1 MNNKN
6 RLYATLLVFVCF
18 NLFSVY
24 GQKVSLSLIPPTTIT
39 NQVNL
44 DIRAGIV
51 NNETEKVPMDIF
63 IYLNKKKESALLHH
77 SQITL
82 APEESHLVKKI
93 ISTKD
98 KVGKNKIILVVKAGK
113 KKFETIREIEILDSP
128 TRSTQTID
136 GTWAGFYH
144 WSETEGRFWNP
155 DFKEMTDDNWREL
168 VRSMHKLDMN
178 VIVMTE
184 TFRNQKYVGQHHE
197 TVETYGGKA
206 FYDSDLYPARFPI
219 KANNPIEAVLSEADK
234 LGMHVLVGVGIFAWF
249 DFTEESLKWHKK
261 VVDELFKKYGHHPS
275 FYGFYVSEESHGALD
290 NWEKDPEMKL
300 ARRKEI
306 IHFFDEFK
314 KHCSRF
320 APDKPI
326 MLATNSSEVPL
337 AVEAYPK
344 LLKNLDIICPFGF
357 ARLND
362 QPGELGGKE
371 TADLLQKLCD
381 DAGSHLWLD
390 LEVFNFDEKGALYP
404 KTIEDIEKDLLAFS
418 NFEKILCY
426 QLPGIFNDPSMSFR
440 IGQESTL
447 KRFREYLEYLRKVK
461 KQR

>member
-1 MNNKN
+1 MN
-6 RLYATLLVFVCF
+6 RLYTLLLVYVC
-18 NLFSVY
+18 LGWASAW
-24 GQKVSLSLIPPTTIT
+24 GQKVSLTLIPPTTIT

-51 NNETEKVPMDIF
+51 NDGDQPQQMDVS
-63 IYLNKKKESALLHH
+63 IYLNKKKETALLHH

-82 APEESHLVKKI
+82 APQESRLVKEI

-113 KKFETIREIEILDSP
+113 KEFETDKEIEVLNSP
-128 TRSTQTID
+128 VRSTQTID

-155 DFKEMTDDNWREL
+155 DLKEMTDDNWREL

-178 VIVMTE
+178 IIVMTE
-184 TFRNQKYVGQHHE
+184 TFRNQQYVGQHNE
-197 TVETYGGKA
+197 TVETYQGKA
-206 FYDSDLYPARFPI
+206 FYDSKLYAERFPI
-219 KANNPIEAVLSEADK
+219 KAENPIEAVLSEADK
-234 LGMHVLVGVGIFAWF
+234 LGMHVLVGVGMFAWF
-249 DFTEESLKWHKK
+249 DFTEESLKWHKR
-261 VVDELFKKYGHHPS
+261 VASELYEKYGHHPS

-290 NWEKDPEMKL
+290 NWEKDPAMKQV
-300 ARRKEI
+300 RRKEI
-306 IHFFDEFK
+306 VHFFDELK
-314 KHCSRF
+314 RHCSRF

-337 AVEAYPK
+337 AVETYPK

-390 LEVFNFDEKGALYP
+390 LEVFNFNEKGALYP

-447 KRFREYLEYLRKVK
+447 KRFTEYLRYLEKVK
-461 KQR
+461 KQRKD